1 METTRTHLGVVGGRV
16 SAVLAAR
23 THRQL
28 YLEMCLEADLCVP
41 TSEIVMTDYYV
52 ESENLSVVGIVL
64 FLFKKK
70 KKANT
75 GR

>member
-28 YLEMCLEADLCVP
+28 CLEKKKKEMCLEADLCVP

-52 ESENLSVVGIVL
+52 ESENLSVVGIV
-64 FLFKKK
+64 FLFK
-70 KKANT
+70 
-75 GR
+75 